1 MIQRTFWKKHIED
14 LWKEKTVI
22 WLSGVRRAGKT
33 FLSKSLSEVE
43 YFDCELPRIRKILE
57 TPEAFLDSVKGR
69 RLILDEI
76 HRLPNPSELLKIAA
90 DYYPT
95 TYILATGSSTLGAS
109 SKFRDTLTGRK
120 REMWLTPMNLNDLKD
135 FGNEELSHRFL
146 YGGLPPFFM
155 SNKIPEK
162 NFQEWIDAYWS
173 KDIQELFRL
182 ERHYSFQ
189 KFFELL
195 MAQSG
200 GIFEATRFAKI
211 CEVSRTT
218 ISNYLK
224 VLESTF
230 VVHIVRPFTTH
241 KITEI
246 VSAPKVYG
254 FDTGFICYHR
264 GIIALRPEDYG
275 FLWEHFVLNELHSQL
290 QTKNIFY
297 WRDKRGHEVDFIIK
311 ERGAV
316 PTIIECKWKL
326 INEEIEWKNIRAFLR
341 QYPES
346 KVYIVS
352 SDTKRI
358 YYRKCGTI
366 PITIVSLPMLIE
378 ILKGRI

>member
-1 MIQRTFWKKHIED
+1 MAVKIS
-14 LWKEKTVI
+14 KEKVLFET
-22 WLSGVRRAGKT
+22 
-33 FLSKSLSEVE
+33 
-43 YFDCELPRIRKILE
+43 YFDQSVQGLSVGSPVKYRGVEIGSVDDITLVTRE
-57 TPEAFLDSVKGR
+57 YHLDPADADFHNYLQYVMV
-69 RLILDEI
+69 
-76 HRLPNPSELLKIAA
+76 KIALE
-90 DYYPT
+90 PNT
-95 TYILATGSSTLGAS
+95 
-109 SKFRDTLTGRK
+109 
-120 REMWLTPMNLNDLKD
+120 
-135 FGNEELSHRFL
+135 FGEHPL
-146 YGGLPPFFM
+146 
-155 SNKIPEK
+155 
-162 NFQEWIDAYWS
+162 

-264 GIIALRPEDYG
+264 GIIALRLEDYG

-290 QTKNIFY
+290 QTKNIF
-297 WRDKRGHEVDFIIK
+297 
-311 ERGAV
+311 
-316 PTIIECKWKL
+316 L
-326 INEEIEWKNIRAFLR
+326 
-341 QYPES
+341 S
-346 KVYIVS
+346 
-352 SDTKRI
+352 
-358 YYRKCGTI
+358 
-366 PITIVSLPMLIE
+366 
-378 ILKGRI
+378 